1 MSKNLLIAFGIGIV
15 CLAMAALWVVHINRG
30 AYIDLPGKVLK
41 VRTAPLDE
49 ASAVAA
55 LDFRVSNPADYPFVV
70 RKVTV
75 VMEDNAG
82 NESEGAT
89 VSEVDAKQLFQVI
102 PLLGQK
108 FNDTLLMRDSIPPHN
123 SWDRMVAARFE
134 VPESTLE
141 ARKRLVVRI
150 EEVDGKVFD
159 LSEK

>member
-1 MSKNLLIAFGIGIV
+1 MNKNFLIAFGIGIV
-15 CLAMAALWVVHINRG
+15 CIAIAAMWVVHIQRG

-49 ASAVAA
+49 DSALAV
-55 LDFRVSNPADYPFVV
+55 LDFRVSNPADYPFVI

-75 VMEDNAG
+75 VLDDSAG
-82 NESEGAT
+82 NESEGQT
-89 VSEVDAKQLFQVI
+89 VSEVDARQLFQVI

-108 FNDTLLMRDSIPPHN
+108 YNDTLRMRDSIPPHN

-134 VPESTLE
+134 VPESKLE
-141 ARKRLVVRI
+141 ARKRLLVRI

-159 LSEK
+159 FSDK